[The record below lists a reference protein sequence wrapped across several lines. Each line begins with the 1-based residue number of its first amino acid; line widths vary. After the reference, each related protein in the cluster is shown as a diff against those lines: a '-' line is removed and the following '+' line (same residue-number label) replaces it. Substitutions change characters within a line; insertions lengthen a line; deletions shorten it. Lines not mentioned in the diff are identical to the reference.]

1 LACPLRVHVL
11 HNGDSLFDA
20 DIEGYGGDLSCHTR
34 IKSTASYSGEVK
46 LNANDTVTFVIGYG
60 KNKTNYGDTTGLF
73 AHLVLIPGKTASGH

>member
-1 LACPLRVHVL
+1 MPTSRDMGETFHAIPGS
-11 HNGDSLFDA
+11 NP
-20 DIEGYGGDLSCHTR
+20 
-34 IKSTASYSGEVK
+34 TASYSGEVK